1 MRTVKALMVRKP
13 INFEEVLKI
22 TKKYI
27 EEAESVI
34 VEKTVEL
41 TEATY
46 QKLIDNPLTET
57 FDFLK
62 NQGGMKDG
70 KMLTIG
76 IKCKDRPTLLINAE
90 GYGYARYMGIALN
103 ELTSVLHN
111 I

>member
-1 MRTVKALMVRKP
+1 MRIAKLLMVRKP
-13 INFEEVLKI
+13 GNFEEVLKI

-34 VEKTVEL
+34 VERTVEL
-41 TEATY
+41 TDVAY

-70 KMLTIG
+70 KMLTVE
-76 IKCKDRPTLLINAE
+76 IKCKDRPTLLVNAE
-90 GYGYARYMGIALN
+90 GYGYARYVGIALK
-103 ELTSVLHN
+103 
-111 I
+111 

>member
-1 MRTVKALMVRKP
+1 MRITKALMVRKP
-13 INFEEVLKI
+13 SNFEEVLKM

-34 VEKTVEL
+34 VERTVEL
-41 TEATY
+41 TDVAY

-70 KMLTIG
+70 KMLTVE
-76 IKCKDRPTLLINAE
+76 IKCKDRPTLLVNAE
-90 GYGYARYMGIALN
+90 GYGYARYVGIALN
-103 ELTSVLHN
+103 N
-111 I
+111 

>member
-1 MRTVKALMVRKP
+1 MRIAKTLMVRKP
-13 INFEEVLKI
+13 SNFEEVLKI

-34 VEKTVEL
+34 VEKTIEL
-41 TEATY
+41 TDVAY
-46 QKLIDNPLTET
+46 RKLIGNPMTET

-62 NQGGMKDG
+62 NQGETEDG
-70 KMLTIG
+70 KMLTVE

-90 GYGYARYMGIALN
+90 EYGYARYMGIAL
-103 ELTSVLHN
+103 